1 MGFFKNLFD
10 EAGKKTGSAI
20 GNRLFPKSTDYIR
33 LGKLGDD
40 NQECLEAEREAQQD
54 RLEVEQQT
62 ALMQSL
68 LKLHFDSRDIEHN
81 IVILTQIS
89 AILDS
94 LPGRIYRSETEQKI
108 YKMAKSMMESGIAM
122 CKNLDA
128 NNLMVAYFEN
138 KY

>member
-40 NQECLEAEREAQQD
+40 NQERLEAEREAQQD